1 MKRSTR
7 FTLEALVGSLLV
19 AILLYLVTEPQTV
32 EEPMTA
38 EPVPLKVVELIRK
51 EVPQKTPEPV
61 EVEVSEVV
69 VKVETIEPES
79 LGVFSI
85 TAYTAGYESTGK
97 TPDHP
102 LYGVTWSGKPV
113 TPNHTIA
120 ADLNVLPL
128 GTKVQIE
135 GLPHTYT
142 VEDKGGAINGNDLD
156 LYIPNLGEAL
166 AWGRR
171 DLEVYVLE
179 WGK

>member
-7 FTLEALVGSLLV
+7 FTLEALVGSLVV
-19 AILLYLVTEPQTV
+19 ATLLHLTITPQTV
-32 EEPMTA
+32 EKPRTV
-38 EPVPLKVVELIRK
+38 EPVPLKVVELVRK
-51 EVPQKTPEPV
+51 EVPQNTPEPV

-69 VKVETIEPES
+69 VKVETIEPKS

-102 LYGVTWSGKPV
+102 MYGITYSGKMV

-120 ADLNVLPL
+120 ADINVLPL
-128 GTKVQIE
+128 GTKVEIE

-156 LYIPNLGEAL
+156 LYIPNLEEAL

-171 DLEVYVLE
+171 EREVYIVE
-179 WGK
+179 WGE